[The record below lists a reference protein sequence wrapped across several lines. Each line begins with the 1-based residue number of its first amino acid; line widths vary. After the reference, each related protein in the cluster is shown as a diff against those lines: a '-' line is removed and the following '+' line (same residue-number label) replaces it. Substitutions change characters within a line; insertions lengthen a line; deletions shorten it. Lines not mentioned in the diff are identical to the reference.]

1 MPWVQPPPQK
11 KSTLVFTTYVL
22 PSDSS
27 EALKEIGHS
36 LPEGQLIFPLMW
48 CPGQGFRCTSL
59 QLKNINWL
67 FLNLILDYYPPNLQ
81 QPLLVNGHS
90 IEKQKKNHTNT
101 SYKVEQTAL
110 PLASPSINA
119 PCLLTFWKT
128 FAQRTNWRSPCLY
141 QKFQKWQ
148 EIYSWILTPI
158 QTVIKHKGPD
168 SIKTLS
174 NLHNTEVCV
183 RLQNKINFSSF
194 AKGCS
199 DFSSMKASWG
209 ISLLIP

>member
-1 MPWVQPPPQK
+1 MSWPDFQLKVINTTSPTAWTDSSLSWSPHSQPPPPH
-11 KSTLVFTTYVL
+11 L
-22 PSDSS
+22 PAAPTILMAI
-27 EALKEIGHS
+27 ALRNK
-36 LPEGQLIFPLMW
+36 
-48 CPGQGFRCTSL
+48 R
-59 QLKNINWL
+59 NR
-67 FLNLILDYYPPNLQ
+67 
-81 QPLLVNGHS
+81 
-90 IEKQKKNHTNT
+90 TNMP
-101 SYKVEQTAL
+101 YQVKQTAF

-128 FAQRTNWRSPCLY
+128 FVQRTNWRSPCLY

-174 NLHNTEVCV
+174 NFHNTEVCV
-183 RLQNKINFSSF
+183 SLQNKINFSSF

-199 DFSSMKASWG
+199 DFSSMEASWG